1 VERLLNAS
9 RTYPLKGSDAAKSP
23 RLIQVPDREWQG
35 WQLRDLKYWE
45 RLAEAIN
52 RNPEIFGGEKR
63 CSIRRVNETRTPYD
77 GLRHENE
84 GQSHKR

>member
-45 RLAEAIN
+45 RSPKRSTAI
-52 RNPEIFGGEKR
+52 RKYSAAKKDAASDE
-63 CSIRRVNETRTPYD
+63 
-77 GLRHENE
+77 
-84 GQSHKR
+84 